1 MLTLILLVILGGG
14 VGILAVSMA
23 EGKPAMRGDGSRRAH
38 TAETSESEPTT
49 QQVAASMPTPAS
61 TPAPAPTPTP
71 TPTPGR
77 DPRTPVAR
85 TIRRTTDGL
94 PRQVARGAVPSA
106 QTAVEG
112 AFHDLVR
119 PSIPRRVLSLVGI
132 VVIAVVIGVGIAALF
147 GAVVGGAAE
156 IVGNTIG

>member
-61 TPAPAPTPTP
+61 TPAPAP